1 MFRRWLDA
9 GLILL
14 ALACWGGPVTAHADS
29 DYAHALAT
37 APQGILLSK
46 PNAIL
51 TVATASKSSAT
62 VVNTT
67 NPATP
72 GTQAAVVTNSA
83 DQFGSTWS
91 TDDNSFDLTHNE
103 TLSLWLYFGDQGTT
117 AADGMAFVLQ
127 NDPQG
132 VRAMPDWGSAG
143 ISADTLG
150 VWGVT
155 ADMPVS
161 SAAEIA
167 ATAIQNSWAL
177 KFDTNTN
184 DDSAS
189 LTTDLNAGRTTA
201 HIASAYP
208 GLATSYLPLTPT
220 AKETASA
227 PTVYRLRHVG
237 VISDSTQPNFLANG
251 SWHHLTLTWN
261 ATAHTMT
268 YAFNDKDPVTAAPEP
283 GVRRMVTVDL
293 KQIDPSHTGRARWGF
308 TGTTGTHDGT
318 NLVVLENAPGLV
330 TAQTSAQ
337 LIDLTQDK
345 IVDHDDEVTSH
356 DKVQLTYHLDYQA
369 GRQTWSAISGHL
381 RLPADIAYD
390 NQATITTA
398 NGQTTTLPL
407 ETARDGQL
415 VTALKLVLSRQD
427 PTATIR
433 LTGKILPVDSRQVV
447 TGATSIFASP
457 TFIGTATTPTFSVI
471 PAVKLNLAVTSADP
485 LALPDLQKTTV
496 TGKIGGF
503 TRANVP
509 PALRVM
515 AKLNGVALPRVTPQS
530 DGTFALSLTASQLQS
545 GANNLKLTAD
555 TASGDAS
562 KTVTVPITVAGE
574 LKFDTVSSAEGFRVS
589 TLTGNSQLVGRT
601 GDWRLVVQDTRG
613 TGSRW
618 TLNAQAT
625 ALTTSDGQQ
634 LAGQP
639 VYVTG
644 HGTIP
649 IGTSPTP
656 VLTHV
661 TDDSEDAGRF
671 DVAGSWTSKTGILLA
686 VDDGSAVGSYSG
698 TIIWTLSDAP
708 N

>member
-14 ALACWGGPVTAHADS
+14 ALACWGGPVTARADS
-29 DYAHALAT
+29 DYTHALAT
-37 APQGILLSK
+37 APQGILLNK

-67 NPATP
+67 NPEAP

-103 TLSLWLYFGDQGTT
+103 TLSLWLYFGDQGTAAT
-117 AADGMAFVLQ
+117 AGMAFVLQ
-127 NDPQG
+127 NDPRG

-143 ISADTLG
+143 INAETLG
-150 VWGVT
+150 VWGVA
-155 ADMPVS
+155 ADTTVS
-161 SAAEIA
+161 SASGLA

-177 KFDTNTN
+177 EFDTKVN
-184 DDSAS
+184 DKSPS

-208 GLATSYLPLTPT
+208 GSATSYLPLTST
-220 AKETASA
+220 TKDADNA

-237 VISDSTQPNFLANG
+237 VISDPTQPNFLANG
-251 SWHHLTLTWN
+251 AWHHLTLTWN
-261 ATAHTMT
+261 AVAQTMT
-268 YAFNDKDPVTAAPEP
+268 YAFNDKNPVTAAPEP
-283 GVRRMVTVDL
+283 GVRRTVTIDL
-293 KQIDPSHTGRARWGF
+293 NQIDPNHTGRARWGV
-308 TGTTGTHDGT
+308 TGTTGSHDGS
-318 NLVVLENAPGLV
+318 NLVILENAPGLV
-330 TAQTSAQ
+330 VAKTSAQ
-337 LIDLTQDK
+337 LTDLTQDK
-345 IVDHDDEVTSH
+345 IVDHDDEVASH

-369 GRQTWSAISGHL
+369 GRQAWSDIVGHL
-381 RLPADIAYD
+381 RLPGGIAYD
-390 NQATITTA
+390 GQATVTTA
-398 NGQTTTLPL
+398 NGQTATFALA
-407 ETARDGQL
+407 TARDGQL
-415 VTALKLVLSRQD
+415 VMAVKPALSRQN
-427 PTATIR
+427 PAATIQM
-433 LTGKILPVDSRQVV
+433 TGHVLPVSTRQVV
-447 TGATSIFASP
+447 PSATSIFASP
-457 TFIGTATTPTFSVI
+457 TFVGTATTPTFSVT
-471 PAVKLNLAVTSADP
+471 PVVDLNLAVTSADP
-485 LALPDLQKTTV
+485 LVLPDLQKTTV
-496 TGKIGGF
+496 TGKVGGF
-503 TRANVP
+503 TSANVP
-509 PALRVM
+509 PALRVT

-530 DGTFALSLTASQLQS
+530 DGTFALLLAASQLQP
-545 GANNLKLTAD
+545 GANVLKLTAV

-574 LKFDTVSSAEGFRVS
+574 LKFDTVSSEEGFQAS

-639 VYVTG
+639 VYVTS
-644 HGTIP
+644 HGSLP
-649 IGTSPTP
+649 IGTTPTP

-671 DVAGSWTSKTGILLA
+671 DVAGSWTPKTGILLA
-686 VDDGSAVGSYSG
+686 VKDGSAIGRYSG
-698 TIIWTLSDAP
+698 TIIWTLSDVP
-708 N
+708 S